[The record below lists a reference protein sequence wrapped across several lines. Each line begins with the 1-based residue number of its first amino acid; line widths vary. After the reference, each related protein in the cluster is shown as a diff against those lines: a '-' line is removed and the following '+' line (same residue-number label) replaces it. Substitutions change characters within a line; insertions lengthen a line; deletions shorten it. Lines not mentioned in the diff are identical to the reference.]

1 MEILL
6 GSVAGILVSL
16 DNMRLS
22 EYLTTGV
29 DSGTAE
35 PPGQGEVN
43 VFSKDLIEL
52 TNSPSAGSINN
63 LDPGIEF

>member
-1 MEILL
+1 MEILS

-16 DNMRLS
+16 DNMRLY

-29 DSGTAE
+29 TPLTVE

-43 VFSKDLIEL
+43 VSEKY
-52 TNSPSAGSINN
+52 G
-63 LDPGIEF
+63 